1 MLGGLA
7 VNYIFDFTFTHLCIG
22 NPWCAYY
29 YGFFLRWVL
38 LHNHSWF
45 QILFLAQVGVELK
58 ILLAQL
64 PSPVVIVV
72 YYHTRL
78 LTVSPP
84 SMDFP
89 GCNPFTREGVSVL
102 HGTLEIL

>member
-1 MLGGLA
+1 M
-7 VNYIFDFTFTHLCIG
+7 
-22 NPWCAYY
+22 YY
-29 YGFFLRWVL
+29 YVFLRWVL

-64 PSPVVIVV
+64 PSPVVTVV
-72 YYHTRL
+72 YHHARL
-78 LTVSPP
+78 LTVFPP
-84 SMDFP
+84 STDFP
-89 GCNPFTREGVSVL
+89 GCNPFTGGDVSVL